1 MVTVSRSS
9 IQSQRRGIKAI
20 HKYDVFQ
27 EKPRRTPLAGKHFHF
42 IGVGG
47 VGMSALAQLLVRN
60 GAAVAGSDQAAS
72 AVTVSLA
79 HAGVDVHIGHD
90 SQSVSATD
98 VDAVVVSAAVKEDNP
113 ELCRARQKGF
123 RVVKYAQMLGEVMN
137 QYQGIAVS
145 GTHGKSTTSAWL
157 SFLMRRAQV
166 DVNFI
171 VGALVAQLSS
181 SSGIGESDFFVAEAC
196 EYDRSFLNIRPMMA
210 CILNVEQDHLDYYQD
225 EAEIV
230 AAFNTFA
237 SGIAP
242 NGCLV
247 VNGQDKNCQQ
257 IIEDVRPDVDCVTF
271 GLDPACTFHARKLS
285 LVNGLY
291 GFEVYRE
298 GQLLGATGISLPGK
312 HNVLNALAVTA
323 MACSVGIPSQL
334 VLDLLPEFT
343 GISRRLT
350 LKGEFNHIT
359 VLDDYAHHPTEIKAT
374 LEAIRERY
382 RPGRLWCV
390 FQPHQYSRTR
400 FLLDDFAESFK
411 LADVT
416 LVPEIYFV
424 RDSQEMKKAINAQV
438 FVARLQANGSQAL
451 FLQGFTAICDHLEAQ
466 VQAGDLVVTMG
477 AGDVWKVADEYIQRI
492 RGSR

>member
-9 IQSQRRGIKAI
+9 IQSQHRGVKAI
-20 HKYDVFQ
+20 HKYDVFLD
-27 EKPRRTPLAGKHFHF
+27 KPKRSTLCGKQFHF
-42 IGVGG
+42 IGIGG
-47 VGMSALAQLLVRN
+47 VGMSALAQLLARN
-60 GAAVAGSDQAAS
+60 GAVVTGSDQVPGEAI
-72 AVTVSLA
+72 TNLQ
-79 HAGVDVHIGHD
+79 HAGIDVNIGHE
-90 SQSVSATD
+90 SPRVQSD
-98 VDAVVVSAAVKEDNP
+98 LDAVVVSAAIKEDNP
-113 ELCRARQKGF
+113 ELVLARQRGD
-123 RVVKYAQMLGEVMN
+123 RVVKYAQMLGELMG

-157 SFLMRRAQV
+157 SFLMKQAQV

-171 VGALVAQLSS
+171 VGALVGQLNS
-181 SSGIGESDFFVAEAC
+181 SSGIGESEFFVAEAC

-230 AAFNTFA
+230 AAFKTFA
-237 SGIAP
+237 SGIAAK
-242 NGCLV
+242 GFLV
-247 VNGQDKNCQQ
+247 VNGEDDNCRQ
-257 IIEDVRPDVDCVTF
+257 IMEDVRSDVACISF
-271 GLDPACTFHARKLS
+271 GLDESCTYHARNIR
-285 LVNGLY
+285 LVQGLY
-291 GFEVYRE
+291 QFDVYGE

-312 HNVLNALAVTA
+312 HNILNALAVTA
-323 MACSVGIPSQL
+323 MACSVGIPSQM

-350 LKGEFNHIT
+350 LKGQFNRIT
-359 VLDDYAHHPTEIKAT
+359 ILDDYAHHPTEIKAT

-382 RPGRLWCV
+382 RPERLWCV

-411 LADVT
+411 LADIT
-416 LVPEIYFV
+416 LVPDIYFV

-438 FVARLQANGSQAL
+438 FVERLQESGSQAR
-451 FLQGFTAICDHLEAQ
+451 FLKSFTAICDHLEAQ
-466 VQAGDLVVTMG
+466 AKPGDLVVTMG

-492 RGSR
+492 RGRS